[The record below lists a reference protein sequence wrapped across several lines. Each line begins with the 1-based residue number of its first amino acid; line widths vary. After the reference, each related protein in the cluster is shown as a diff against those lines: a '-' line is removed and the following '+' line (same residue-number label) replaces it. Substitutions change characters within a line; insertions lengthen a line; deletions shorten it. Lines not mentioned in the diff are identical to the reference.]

1 MVVHPIQDPGDSI
14 ERTPFDDGELYDI
27 LFNDIRFDLDFYLE
41 LAREAR
47 GPVLEVACGT
57 GRILVP
63 CLQAGIDIEGLD
75 LYPSMLEVLR
85 RKASALGHEPRTYA
99 ADMRNFSLPRRYSLI
114 FIAFNGFVHN
124 LTTEDQLSTLR
135 SCREPLTQGG
145 LLVVNIFFPGMEILG
160 GPEGVP
166 VLELEI
172 KHPVT
177 GLPVRLFDT
186 RTLNRIDQIQY
197 SLVEVQEL
205 DSSGKV
211 IASHRSK
218 TSMRWTFKHE
228 AELLLRVAGFS
239 RWQICGDFDR
249 RELTRETDHMIVFAW
264 KD

>member
-1 MVVHPIQDPGDSI
+1 MQKLDADI

-27 LFNDIRFDLDFYLE
+27 LFNELRFDLDFYLE

-57 GRILVP
+57 GRILLP
-63 CLQAGIDIEGLD
+63 CLQAGIDIDGLD

-85 RKASALGHEPRTYA
+85 KKALVLGYEPRVYA
-99 ADMRNFSLPRRYSLI
+99 ADMRNFRLPRHYSLI
-114 FIAFNGFVHN
+114 LIAFNAFVHN

-135 SCREPLTQGG
+135 ACREHLTQGG
-145 LLVVNIFFPGMEILG
+145 LLVLNIFFPAMEIIG
-160 GPEGVP
+160 GQEGVP
-166 VLELEI
+166 VFEHEVR
-172 KHPVT
+172 HPVT

-186 RTLNRIDQIQY
+186 RTFNRIDQIQH
-197 SLVEVQEL
+197 SLVEVQL
-205 DSSGKV
+205 LHANGQV

-218 TSMRWTFKHE
+218 TSMRWTFKPE
-228 AELLLRVAGFS
+228 MELLLRVAGFS